1 MVSDDLKCYV
11 EVGLKELKR
20 GSEKTNCILTDADVL
35 YGDPWVDLG
44 HFGMRTSKWHF
55 GMRNDDDYLLDE
67 CVERSFY
74 F

>member
-1 MVSDDLKCYV
+1 V

-20 GSEKTNCILTDADVL
+20 GRGKKIYILTDADVL

-44 HFGMRTSKWHF
+44 HFGMRISKWHF
-55 GMRNDDDYLLDE
+55 GMRDDDDDDYLLDE
-67 CVERSFY
+67 CVERRFY